1 MRLLFVSVFSV
12 SCEFRFNRV
21 WYILGE
27 LMYAYI
33 TCQPDIGYAVT
44 TLSKFSTSP
53 SAYHYKLLKGVA
65 KYLRST
71 ILWGIRWFHRSE
83 AFIHEGLQ
91 VVEYY
96 TIPDNNGFGNQC
108 NINQMKLT
116 GFVDVAYANDHR
128 KRRSTTGLAFSLC
141 GGAIVYK
148 FKTQSLTAVSSTEAV
163 DIYRWS

>member
-1 MRLLFVSVFSV
+1 MILALYYYASDSSISLKPTLVDFALLYNMLALLVVFILSLIVSVCVCMRLLFVSVFSV

-71 ILWGIRWFHRSE
+71 ILWGIR
-83 AFIHEGLQ
+83 
-91 VVEYY
+91 
-96 TIPDNNGFGNQC
+96 
-108 NINQMKLT
+108 
-116 GFVDVAYANDHR
+116 
-128 KRRSTTGLAFSLC
+128 
-141 GGAIVYK
+141 
-148 FKTQSLTAVSSTEAV
+148 
-163 DIYRWS
+163 

>member
-1 MRLLFVSVFSV
+1 MLALLVVFILSLIVSVCVYACMRLLFVSVFSV

-33 TCQPDIGYAVT
+33 TCQPDIGYYAVI

-71 ILWGIRWFHRSE
+71 ILWGIR
-83 AFIHEGLQ
+83 
-91 VVEYY
+91 
-96 TIPDNNGFGNQC
+96 
-108 NINQMKLT
+108 
-116 GFVDVAYANDHR
+116 
-128 KRRSTTGLAFSLC
+128 
-141 GGAIVYK
+141 
-148 FKTQSLTAVSSTEAV
+148 
-163 DIYRWS
+163 